1 MLPFKNMIFNKYT
14 LIYVTSSNVR
24 IHLSGQDELELIK
37 DTLFLIEKKS
47 KVIGYSGNISTSD
60 VVCIDDEDIEK
71 VIRFLPDKNIH
82 NNVST
87 PPIIVVPKLIE
98 DEKKIF
104 RLLKEDLSSFR
115 RVSILL
121 FILSRIE
128 VEILT
133 NFLRYSKPVS
143 LISDKISSLIE
154 EDLSSAWKI
163 GDMAAALHTSV
174 SSLRRRLKDEDYT
187 FTQINLDT
195 KMRNALRLID
205 CSCGNI
211 SIIASMLGYKSE
223 AYFIAVFKRYYD
235 ITPKQFYLQSK
246 RQRSSSRLL
255 RSNLSVE

>member
-47 KVIGYSGNISTSD
+47 KVIGYSENISTSD

-82 NNVST
+82 NNVS
-87 PPIIVVPKLIE
+87 PPIIIVPKLIE

-104 RLLKEDLSSFR
+104 QLLKEDLSSFR

-133 NFLRYSKPVS
+133 NFFRYSKPVS
-143 LISDKISSLIE
+143 LISAKISSLIE
-154 EDLSSAWKI
+154 EDLSSSWKI

-211 SIIASMLGYKSE
+211 SKIASMLGYKSE

-235 ITPKQFYLQSK
+235 ITPKQFYLQRK
-246 RQRSSSRLL
+246 RQRNSSRLL

>member
-98 DEKKIF
+98 D
-104 RLLKEDLSSFR
+104 
-115 RVSILL
+115 
-121 FILSRIE
+121 
-128 VEILT
+128 
-133 NFLRYSKPVS
+133 
-143 LISDKISSLIE
+143 
-154 EDLSSAWKI
+154 
-163 GDMAAALHTSV
+163 
-174 SSLRRRLKDEDYT
+174 
-187 FTQINLDT
+187 
-195 KMRNALRLID
+195 
-205 CSCGNI
+205 
-211 SIIASMLGYKSE
+211 
-223 AYFIAVFKRYYD
+223 
-235 ITPKQFYLQSK
+235 
-246 RQRSSSRLL
+246 
-255 RSNLSVE
+255 